1 MLCAFCSPV
10 EFYSKKTVG
19 VFVMWGKHREGLMR
33 GSKLVWFLHFL
44 SIRISTRLYTSRWSI
59 ANHRLFK
66 SYWDM
71 APMSSTEG
79 ARWVGNVST
88 SLNRA
93 DFIGLAV
100 RTNHL
105 DELWG
110 PHFKIRIN
118 FLSFKEWS
126 AFSLQTEHSS
136 PVLVFILGRRDTV
149 AHCSTDQGWRKS
161 SRDADQEW
169 SRCQCTEWRK
179 E

>member
-1 MLCAFCSPV
+1 MLCAFYSPV

-79 ARWVGNVST
+79 ARLVGTVST
-88 SLNRA
+88 SLNRTN
-93 DFIGLAV
+93 FIDLVV

-110 PHFKIRIN
+110 PHFKI
-118 FLSFKEWS
+118 SFFPSDWTQ
-126 AFSLQTEHSS
+126 FSCLGFYFRPKRHRCTLQHG
-136 PVLVFILGRRDTV
+136 PRM
-149 AHCSTDQGWRKS
+149 AK
-161 SRDADQEW
+161 
-169 SRCQCTEWRK
+169 K
-179 E
+179 

>member
-33 GSKLVWFLHFL
+33 ESKLVWFLHFL

-79 ARWVGNVST
+79 ARWVGTVST

-100 RTNHL
+100 RTYHL

-126 AFSLQTEHSS
+126 AFSLQAEHSS